1 MKHFAFFQAGLAIAV
16 GMLAQTVATRLA
28 LPGIVVLFAAGIAIG
43 PDGFGFFDPGAFA
56 GAQADLVTLA
66 VTVIL
71 FEGSLGLR
79 VNELRRLQ
87 RSLGQLLTLGGLI
100 SFVVGTLAAR
110 FFLAM
115 SWNIAALYGALV
127 IVTGPTVVTPLLSRL
142 PLARSLRELLVGE
155 AVLIDPLGAIAAIV
169 ALEYVLGNAPA
180 WEVVWLLVVRL
191 GVGAAVGAVA
201 GMMLT
206 WLLQRGWIP
215 DSLRNPAVLAVVLVA
230 AGGASRVSSEAGLM
244 AAVAQGV
251 VMANGRLPDVGRLRQ
266 FKEELTVL
274 LLSFIFVVLAAALPL
289 RAVRDLGWN
298 AVWVVGTLA
307 WVGRPLAVF
316 LCTHGSTLTWQQRAF
331 ASWICPRGIV
341 AASVAAL
348 FGILLTDAGIAG
360 GEALEALVFVT
371 VGLTVTV
378 QGLTAGAVARLLGVD
393 QPELRDTVIVGADA
407 LGRLVARALE
417 AQQRQVVLIDRNPGL
432 CTQARRDGL
441 VAIDGDALSVDD
453 LEEAG
458 ARHADTVVALT
469 RNPELNAL
477 VAERVRRNFPAE
489 RVLALGDVGGST
501 QAAAPFPGQRPPVD
515 DINRLLRT
523 AGAQLVSYAGPGAAI
538 VNAPLAS
545 LSYASGEFALLLQRR
560 GSAALATT
568 SDTLQRDDVLF
579 CFRPR
584 GAASPLESVF
594 AHTAAMD

>member
-1 MKHFAFFQAGLAIAV
+1 MKHLAFFQAGLAMAV

-28 LPGIVVLFAAGIAIG
+28 LPSIVVLFAAGVAIG
-43 PDGFGFFDPGAFA
+43 PDGLALFDPRAFA
-56 GAQADLVTLA
+56 GAQSDLVTLA

-79 VNELRRLQ
+79 IDELRRLQ
-87 RSLGQLLTLGGLI
+87 RSLGLLLTLGGLV
-100 SFVVGTLAAR
+100 SFAVGALAAR
-110 FFLAM
+110 YFLALPW
-115 SWNIAALYGALV
+115 SIATLYGALM

-142 PLARSLRELLVGE
+142 PLARSLRGLLIGE

-169 ALEYVLGNAPA
+169 AFEYVLGNAPA
-180 WEVVWLLVVRL
+180 WEALWLLGARL
-191 GVGAAVGAVA
+191 GVGAAVGAAA
-201 GMMLT
+201 GFVLTLML
-206 WLLQRGWIP
+206 RAGWIP

-244 AAVAQGV
+244 AAVAQGI
-251 VMANGRLPDVGRLRQ
+251 VMANGRLPDIGRLRQ

-289 RAVRDLGWN
+289 RAVRDLGWD

-307 WVGRPLAVF
+307 WIGRPLAVF
-316 LCTHGSTLTWQQRAF
+316 LCTRGSTLTWQQRAF

-348 FGILLTDAGIAG
+348 FGILLTDAGVPG
-360 GEALEALVFVT
+360 GEGLEALVFVT

-393 QPELRDTVIVGADA
+393 QPEFRDTVIVGADA
-407 LGRLVARALE
+407 LGKLVARALE
-417 AQQRQVVLIDRNPGL
+417 AQQRPVVLIDRNPHL
-432 CTQARRDGL
+432 CADARRDGFI
-441 VAIDGDALSVDD
+441 AIHGDALSVDD

-458 ARHADTVVALT
+458 ARHADTVIALT

-477 VAERVRRNFPAE
+477 VAQRVRHNFPAE
-489 RVLALGDVGGST
+489 RVLALGNVAGTT
-501 QAAAPFPGQRPPVD
+501 QIGAPLPGRRPPVD

-523 AGAQLVSYAGPGAAI
+523 AGARLVAYAGPDATVVNTALDALAYAA
-538 VNAPLAS
+538 
-545 LSYASGEFALLLQRR
+545 GEFAIIVQRR
-560 GSAALATT
+560 GRAIVATA

-579 CFRPR
+579 CLRPVD
-584 GAASPLESVF
+584 AISPLEAMF
-594 AHTAAMD
+594 ANAATMD